1 MVARGKKPER
11 ERDEN
16 KADTA
21 ARATMAHRP
30 AKTRADAQKRARRVC
45 SDRTAL
51 QLILYI
57 SRSTIILSARTI
69 FR

>member
-1 MVARGKKPER
+1 MVAGGKKPER

-30 AKTRADAQKRARRVC
+30 AKTRADAQKRARRVA
-45 SDRTAL
+45 SAL
-51 QLILYI
+51 TEQHCN
-57 SRSTIILSARTI
+57 
-69 FR
+69 